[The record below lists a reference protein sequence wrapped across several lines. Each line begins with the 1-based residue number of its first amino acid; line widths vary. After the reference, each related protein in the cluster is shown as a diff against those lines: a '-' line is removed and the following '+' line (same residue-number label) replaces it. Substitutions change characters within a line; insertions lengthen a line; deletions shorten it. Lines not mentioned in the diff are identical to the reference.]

1 MSNNAVAA
9 YEDGKKPLSKWSKS
23 KILDSLCVSEE
34 EKKKLKKYCLD
45 TLRQYFLRYSEWHH
59 TSSHYNCTDFYEVV
73 IPDRI
78 DYETL
83 DASEAFYRE
92 CIQVQKIKKA
102 EESLLQMGELGRNSQ
117 PSKSSSQKRVLHY
130 FGKLCIHRMQGKEKN
145 RRKVFSNCRSLS
157 ESTKR
162 HCENLR

>member
-9 YEDGKKPLSKWSKS
+9 YEEGKKPLSKWSKS

-34 EKKKLKKYCLD
+34 EKEKLKKYCLD

-73 IPDRI
+73 VPDRI
-78 DYETL
+78 DYKTL

-92 CIQVQKIKKA
+92 CILCALDGTEMEEDDLNGGFYIVTEHPTTPIALLRGHTYSSIDDIIA
-102 EESLLQMGELGRNSQ
+102 EF
-117 PSKSSSQKRVLHY
+117 KSYAGDYLPEDFNWMHHVGTLYYS
-130 FGKLCIHRMQGKEKN
+130 IWE
-145 RRKVFSNCRSLS
+145 
-157 ESTKR
+157 
-162 HCENLR
+162 